1 MKSKWLRNQLRKKSF
16 PVDYSAKLLTKLCH
30 FLATKVQ
37 NLQIRMFYKVLMN
50 VSKKYTISL
59 TLKKTTIEISRWWSW
74 IELLNL
80 LSNFTYSNYFYL
92 YLGIYLRLFQ
102 KDQLCNLFVTS
113 KERNQEFSNSPNSPI
128 HQLMNLKCCKMS
140 FKALKMKKQKQ
151 GINKK

>member
-1 MKSKWLRNQLRKKSF
+1 MKSKCLRNQLRKKSF

-59 TLKKTTIEISRWWSW
+59 TVKKTTIEISRWWSW

-80 LSNFTYSNYFYL
+80 LSNFTYSNDYFYL
-92 YLGIYLRLFQ
+92 YLGSCSKKINYVTWSWHQ
-102 KDQLCNLFVTS
+102 KNEI
-113 KERNQEFSNSPNSPI
+113 KNSPI
-128 HQLMNLKCCKMS
+128 HQILQFIQFSNS
-140 FKALKMKKQKQ
+140 PIHEFKVLQN
-151 GINKK
+151 IF